1 MNLRWNEFRK
11 IDKLSDIINKN
22 SELNKTINE
31 LRNEVITLKKIKFQ
45 KVA

>member
-31 LRNEVITLKKIKFQ
+31 LRNEVITLKKKSNS
-45 KVA
+45 KR